1 MVVSTVESSRKRAL
15 KKLESLRKSVT
26 AACSVERNKTQ
37 TPRYLLKSMSKENKK
52 PPIAVNNQSSVIST
66 GRKPGAKR
74 VKRHVNST
82 IFLFAILFTADSGNL
97 LSDDFYFSALNDD
110 EEVFPLSDEKYTFEL
125 QLQEVLMSSAISSRV
140 PTGLTDWQMF
150 QHFNSRKSSH
160 KGKEKE
166 TGESSNSQTQ
176 GRLCLICMDVKP
188 TEEIFTSNGCTHL
201 FGNFVAVKIQENILV
216 IKCPELNCKVIDF
229 GSQKFYCPFQDC
241 SAMFVDDGGH
251 HVVESECPNCHRLFS
266 AKCKV
271 AWHAGISCSEFQNL
285 SEDERASEDIMIM
298 ELDK

>member
-1 MVVSTVESSRKRAL
+1 MNLPNRGCSDHGLLVDAWAVMQKLLAGGDRQVHYRELTVPHYCWIIGFLFSSPIFRYLTRMSLNNVFLLMVSTVESSRKRAL

-37 TPRYLLKSMSKENKK
+37 TPRYLLK
-52 PPIAVNNQSSVIST
+52 T
-66 GRKPGAKR
+66 
-74 VKRHVNST
+74 
-82 IFLFAILFTADSGNL
+82 DSGNL

-140 PTGLTDWQMF
+140 PTGSTDWQMF

-166 TGESSNSQTQ
+166 T
-176 GRLCLICMDVKP
+176 
-188 TEEIFTSNGCTHL
+188 
-201 FGNFVAVKIQENILV
+201 
-216 IKCPELNCKVIDF
+216 VIDF

>member
-1 MVVSTVESSRKRAL
+1 MRKKGCKKRKFAIREKYLTRMSLNNVFLLMVSTVESSKKRAL

-52 PPIAVNNQSSVIST
+52 PPIAVNNQSSVLST

-140 PTGLTDWQMF
+140 PTGSTDLQMF
-150 QHFNSRKSSH
+150 QHFNSRRSSH

-166 TGESSNSQTQ
+166 T
-176 GRLCLICMDVKP
+176 
-188 TEEIFTSNGCTHL
+188 
-201 FGNFVAVKIQENILV
+201 
-216 IKCPELNCKVIDF
+216 VIDF